1 MAKSVNS
8 IKRELS
14 QARKY
19 SLEDSLSIIATT
31 SNESLWN
38 LMSKDLTVSNEQRK
52 AYRSLTKQTVQDANT
67 KTPEF
72 ITAVKD
78 MYGVNVSAYS
88 TNQILNLIFK
98 QEDEEFK
105 ESEETEETE
114 EVEESEETEES
125 ETESEEIEE
134 EADYIS
140 YPALPRTLSERV
152 NISIED
158 EEALSETLHIML
170 RTYLTDNI
178 PNSYFRIAM
187 ELSLQNERSF
197 LLFGKEFHKSEGWV
211 GTSYYR
217 AIWSNVEALIEDIMS
232 KIPVSGRYG
241 KSKEDGEFLTV
252 IQIDLIQTYNLG
264 DNLLKQ

>member
-98 QEDEEFK
+98 EEDEEFK
-105 ESEETEETE
+105 
-114 EVEESEETEES
+114 ESEETEES